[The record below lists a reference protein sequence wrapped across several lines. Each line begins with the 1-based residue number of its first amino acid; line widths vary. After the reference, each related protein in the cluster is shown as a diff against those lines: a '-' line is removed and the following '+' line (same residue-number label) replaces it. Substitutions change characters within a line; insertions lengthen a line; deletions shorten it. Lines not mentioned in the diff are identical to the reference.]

1 MHLVFLAM
9 SSCIDVKEFKHT
21 VKVHCGN
28 LLYETIAVS
37 ADLNLTDLD
46 MQNLTEAA
54 KDTAVDK
61 YHMLLKLL
69 KDTGCDDQVCTQFQD
84 KLTPLTNGRYEY
96 QDRNGSTYDQY
107 MLFLANQGSVSIF
120 LNTGTGS

>member
-1 MHLVFLAM
+1 M
-9 SSCIDVKEFKHT
+9 EFKHT

-37 ADLNLTDLD
+37 ADLNLANVDLR
-46 MQNLTEAA
+46 NLTEAA
-54 KDTAVDK
+54 NDTAESRF
-61 YHMLLKLL
+61 HILLQLL
-69 KDTGCDDQVCTQFQD
+69 KDTRCDDQVCTQLQD

-107 MLFLANQGSVSIF
+107 MLFLTDQGLVSIF